1 MEVKSGVHY
10 ELVDA
15 LEKADAEIIKVY
27 ASVIQNEASEGKTTK
42 IKRTVEVVDGKTIV
56 EEERIEP
63 PNSALA
69 LKILE
74 RADPANWAEIK
85 RIEIDWQK
93 EIKEQGGDPEEVEK
107 RILEHLAQEDSDA
120 DTDE

>member
-42 IKRTVEVVDGKTIV
+42 IKRSVEVVDGKTIV

-74 RADPANWAEIK
+74 RQTPQTG
-85 RIEIDWQK
+85 QK
-93 EIKEQGGDPEEVEK
+93 SNV
-107 RILEHLAQEDSDA
+107 
-120 DTDE
+120 